1 VSAVG
6 RVVSVHVY
14 PVKAMRGVSVA
25 ERKVDPCGL
34 DGDRRWMVVDPG
46 GRFHTQRD
54 LPALATVVAE
64 PTADGLRLS
73 TADRSVLVPMPL
85 AGAGARP
92 LEVVVWRSTVPALVA
107 SAEAAAFLEAVCQRP
122 CQLVYMGDPRAR
134 ATNPD
139 HSREDDRVSFADGY
153 PISLASTASFADLLT
168 RLPEPIELERFRPNL
183 VVEGFPP
190 YDEDRWKRI
199 RIGASDFRVAKA
211 IDRCVVTTLDP
222 RTGEAGRGA
231 LTGQPLRAL
240 AGYRRKDQSVY
251 FAAHLI
257 PDDPA
262 RTAPIAV
269 GDEVTIL
276 DASEDGFLTS

>member
-1 VSAVG
+1 MRAVG

-34 DGDRRWMVVDPG
+34 EGDRRWMVVDPS

-54 LPALATVVAE
+54 LPVLATVVAE
-64 PTADGLRLS
+64 PTGSGVRLS
-73 TADRSVLVPMPL
+73 SADRSVLVPFPDASAPGIDVL
-85 AGAGARP
+85 
-92 LEVVVWRSTVPALVA
+92 VWRSTVAARVA
-107 SAEAAAFLEAVCQRP
+107 SREAAAFLEAVCQRP
-122 CQLVYMGDPRAR
+122 CRLVYMGDPRAR

-139 HSREDDRVSFADGY
+139 HSRPDDRVSFADGY

-168 RLPEPIELERFRPNL
+168 RLPGPIELERFRANL
-183 VVEGFPP
+183 VVEGFPA
-190 YDEDRWKRI
+190 YDEDRWRRL
-199 RIGASDFRVAKA
+199 RIGASSFRVAKP
-211 IDRCVVTTLDP
+211 IDRCVVITLDP

-231 LTGQPLRAL
+231 LAGQPLRAL
-240 AGYRRKDQSVY
+240 ARYRRTEQSVF

-262 RTAPIAV
+262 RARPIAV
-269 GDEVTIL
+269 GDEVVIL
-276 DASEDGFLTS
+276 EASDEGFLTS